1 MLSGTLSLREA
12 IVNGR
17 TRVITVGV
25 FGTLVVRVGDRV
37 LGPRDLG
44 GVKSRRL
51 LELLLLNDRAV
62 TKDELIEE
70 LWGGKMPRDPIAT
83 LEACVSV
90 LRSSLQPG
98 VHRDDSLIATEPG
111 AYRLVRERA
120 DIDVDR
126 FDALVRSL
134 PGTEGAERR
143 TLLME
148 ACSLA
153 VAPIL
158 ADERYVEWTE
168 GARRHYE
175 RLRLE
180 IHVAAAEAFLAAGVV
195 GTSLDLAERAVA
207 IDRSCE
213 PAYHVAMRAAAELGR
228 RDMVL
233 RFFQQCERSVRLE
246 LDSTPLAATI
256 ALRDQ
261 LLDQR
266 RLVGAASSGNWSPAI
281 EHASVDVV
289 WPLSRFR

>member
-1 MLSGTLSLREA
+1 MREA

-17 TRVITVGV
+17 TRVITVGI
-25 FGTLVVRVGDRV
+25 FGTLSVRVGERV

-44 GVKSRRL
+44 GVKPRRL

-62 TKDELIEE
+62 TKDELIDE
-70 LWGGKMPRDPIAT
+70 LWGDKMPRDPIAT
-83 LEACVSV
+83 LEAYVSV

-126 FDALVRSL
+126 FDSLIRLL
-134 PGTEGAERR
+134 PGTAGAERR
-143 TLLME
+143 ALLME
-148 ACSLA
+148 ACSYA

-158 ADERYVEWTE
+158 ADERYVEWTQ
-168 GARRHYE
+168 GPRRHYE

-180 IHVAAAEAFLAAGVV
+180 VHVAAAEAYLDEGMV
-195 GTSLDLAERAVA
+195 GTALDLAERAVA

-213 PAYHVAMRAAAELGR
+213 SAYHMAMRAAGQLGR

-233 RFFQQCERSVRLE
+233 RFFEQCERAVRLE
-246 LDSTPLAATI
+246 LDSPPMPATI
-256 ALRDQ
+256 ALRDE
-261 LLDQR
+261 LLDER
-266 RLVGAASSGNWSPAI
+266 RLVGAATGGTWSPAI
-281 EHASVDVV
+281 EHASVDAV

>member
-1 MLSGTLSLREA
+1 M
-12 IVNGR
+12 
-17 TRVITVGV
+17 ITVGI

-44 GVKSRRL
+44 GVKPRRL
-51 LELLLLNDRAV
+51 FELLLLSDRAV
-62 TKDELIEE
+62 TKDELIDE
-70 LWGGKMPRDPIAT
+70 LWGDKMPRDPIAT
-83 LEACVSV
+83 LEAYVSV

-134 PGTEGAERR
+134 PGTAGAERR
-143 TLLME
+143 ALLME

-158 ADERYVEWTE
+158 ADERYVEWTQ

-180 IHVAAAEAFLAAGVV
+180 VHVAAAEEFLAEGMVSTA
-195 GTSLDLAERAVA
+195 LDLAERAVA

-213 PAYHVAMRAAAELGR
+213 SAYHVAMRAAGQLGR

-233 RFFQQCERSVRLE
+233 RFFEQCERAIRLE
-246 LDSTPLAATI
+246 LDSAPLPATI
-256 ALRDQ
+256 GLRDE
-261 LLDQR
+261 LLDER
-266 RLVGAASSGNWSPAI
+266 RLVGAAVGGNWSPAL
-281 EHASVDVV
+281 EHASSDAV